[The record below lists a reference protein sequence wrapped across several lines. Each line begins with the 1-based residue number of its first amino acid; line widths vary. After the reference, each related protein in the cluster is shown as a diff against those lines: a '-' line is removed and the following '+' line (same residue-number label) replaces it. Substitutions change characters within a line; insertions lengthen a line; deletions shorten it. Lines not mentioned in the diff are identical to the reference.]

1 MIFEKFLNLAGLA
14 SVLYHGEARLCVL
27 LVQAAYD
34 AMTFREVNSG
44 ISLVVQ

>member
-1 MIFEKFLNLAGLA
+1 MTFEKFLNLTGLA

-34 AMTFREVNSG
+34 AMTLREANSG
-44 ISLVVQ
+44 TFLAVQ